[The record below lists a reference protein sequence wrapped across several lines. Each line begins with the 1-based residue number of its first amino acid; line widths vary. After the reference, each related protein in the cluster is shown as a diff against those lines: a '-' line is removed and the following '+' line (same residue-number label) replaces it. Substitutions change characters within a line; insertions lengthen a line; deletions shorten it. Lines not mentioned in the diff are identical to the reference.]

1 MNLTRQNLNRMV
13 RSGNRIGRMK
23 LAECLRLLGVSRR
36 WSRTHFVTIGRNAEA
51 RLWDLCERAK
61 QLYLAGVKR
70 IRTDFAENHE
80 AAVVWNAL
88 WAQAK
93 KLFNRRGI
101 EI

>member
-1 MNLTRQNLNRMV
+1 MVNLTRQSLNRMV
-13 RSGNRIGRMK
+13 RSGNRISRMK
-23 LAECLRLLGVSRR
+23 LAECLRLLGVPRIS
-36 WSRTHFVTIGRNAEA
+36 HGVVIGNGVNQS
-51 RLWDLCERAK
+51 RLWDLCEQAK